1 MRSLRQRLVKRLLI
15 GFLHRVRRGLS
26 RDPTPE
32 RIRRDMSRF
41 DQRMAG
47 KVAHQTSA
55 PVSVGDCEGVWVDA
69 ADGNPERFVL
79 YLHGGAFVAES
90 PHTHRA
96 LLAKLCRRARARGFY
111 LSYRLAPEHPYPA
124 ASDDCLAAYRFLL
137 GNGVDPGR
145 LVIAGDS
152 AGGNLVIGTA
162 MRVRDLGLPLPAALV
177 ILSPVLDAT
186 LSGDSMQRNDGL
198 DPLFRRATLVRLAD
212 TYVTR
217 ERRTDPLVSPLFGNL
232 EGLPPTLAMVGSSE
246 LLLDDSVRY
255 AARAR
260 NVTMQI
266 WHDMPHVWPAMHG
279 LAEADEASAVIA
291 GFIVHNTP
299 AGAAAITRVAAQAG

>member
-1 MRSLRQRLVKRLLI
+1 MRSLRQRLVKRLLTW
-15 GFLHRVRRGLS
+15 FLHGVRRGLS

-32 RIRRDMSRF
+32 RIRHDMRRF
-41 DQRMAG
+41 DRRMEG
-47 KVAHQTSA
+47 KVAHRTSS
-55 PVSVGDCEGVWVDA
+55 PVSVGHCEGVWIDTHESDTDRV
-69 ADGNPERFVL
+69 VL

-137 GNGVDPGR
+137 GNGVDPAC

-152 AGGNLVIGTA
+152 AGGNLTIGTA

-177 ILSPVLDAT
+177 VLSPVLDAT
-186 LSGDSMQRNDGL
+186 LSGDSMRRNDGL
-198 DPLFRRATLVRLAD
+198 DPLFRRDSLARLAGS
-212 TYVTR
+212 YASR
-217 ERRTDPLVSPLFGNL
+217 EQCLEPYVSPLFGNL
-232 EGLPPTLAMVGSSE
+232 NGLPPTLAMVGSSE
-246 LLLDDSVRY
+246 LLLDDTLRY
-255 AARAR
+255 AARTR
-260 NVTMQI
+260 GVTVQI

-291 GFIVHNTP
+291 GFVVQHTP
-299 AGAAAITRVAAQAG
+299 ARTSGISSAAATAG